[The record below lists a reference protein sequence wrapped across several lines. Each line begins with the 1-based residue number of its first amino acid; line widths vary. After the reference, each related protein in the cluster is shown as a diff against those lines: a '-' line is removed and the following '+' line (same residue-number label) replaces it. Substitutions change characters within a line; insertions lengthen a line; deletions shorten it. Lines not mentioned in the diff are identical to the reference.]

1 MRLAA
6 AHKPDGLR
14 CSVVYQNK
22 AASTVAEHM
31 RGTRRQQG
39 GDGLASVLQIRP
51 SATLKSVP
59 SLGRWLPITC
69 LWLGA
74 VPAPGAPALPEPG
87 VRPVHL
93 GIHGIISE
101 MPLSEMGWPG

>member
-51 SATLKSVP
+51 SATLRVCPAWAGGFPSP
-59 SLGRWLPITC
+59 ACGSGQCQLLEHPLCRSLGSGQSIWGFMALSLKC
-69 LWLGA
+69 L
-74 VPAPGAPALPEPG
+74 
-87 VRPVHL
+87 
-93 GIHGIISE
+93 
-101 MPLSEMGWPG
+101 